1 MRTGMQ
7 AKPEYRD
14 RPETEVAVLDALVE
28 RGEEGMTVFELRTA
42 VDTDIDEL
50 EDALAAL
57 ADEGLVHVDRAGD
70 AIRIAP
76 ADRVIPEPQQET
88 GDSHGL
94 LDAIRER
101 LGL

>member
-1 MRTGMQ
+1 MQ

-42 VDTDIDEL
+42 VDADIDGL
-50 EDALAAL
+50 EDALAEL
-57 ADEGLVHVDRAGD
+57 ADDGLVHVDQAGETV
-70 AIRIAP
+70 RIAP
-76 ADRVIPEPQQET
+76 ADRVIPEPRE
-88 GDSHGL
+88 DADDRHGF